1 VPKRSPKPKPKPA
14 KKPTA
19 LARVAP
25 APQPEQIEQVRQWL
39 IDGHRDHSIIEST
52 RTTWPEWSADPMPLI
67 SAALDQIAKSA
78 DFDSATLAG
87 WCFEATK
94 DVHRRMIESGDYAG
108 ALRAIRQLADM
119 AAKQPPPDLDS
130 PPAEA
135 PA

>member
-1 VPKRSPKPKPKPA
+1 LPKRQPKSA

-25 APQPEQIEQVRQWL
+25 TPQPDQIEQVRQWL
-39 IDGHRDHSIIEST
+39 IDGARDHAVIEST
-52 RTTWPEWSADPMPLI
+52 RKAWPEWSADPMPLLM
-67 SAALDQIAKSA
+67 AALGEIRDSA
-78 DFDSATLAG
+78 DFDSTTLLG

-94 DVHRRMIESGDYAG
+94 DVHRRMIEAGDYAG

-119 AAKQPPPDLDS
+119 AAKQPPPADPDS

>member
-1 VPKRSPKPKPKPA
+1 MPKRQPKPA
-14 KKPTA
+14 KKPAA

-25 APQPEQIEQVRQWL
+25 TPQPEQIEQVRQWL
-39 IDGHRDHSIIEST
+39 IDGHRDHAVLTST
-52 RTTWPEWSADPMPLI
+52 VQTWPEWSADPMPLI
-67 SAALDQIAKSA
+67 AAALDEIRESA
-78 DFDSATLAG
+78 EFDSKTLRG

-94 DVHRRMIESGDYAG
+94 DVHRRMIEAGDYAG

-119 AAKQPPPDLDS
+119 AAAQQTPDPDS